1 MFNHA
6 PVIATTQF
14 FSTATNG
21 QVAENVGVG
30 TSLFIL
36 IAYDPDGDTKGYA
49 LVDDYG
55 LFSIDGNGI
64 VSLTGALDYETTPSY
79 VLRIAVSDGTDSVFE
94 DITLTISD
102 ANEAPVFTQNHY
114 FASVAENDATAA
126 VETVSASIDAG
137 ETIAY
142 SITAGGSG
150 VFAIDENSGAITLK
164 RALDF
169 ENEPTAY
176 TLTIN
181 AYDGHYHTTAQV
193 TVNVTDVNDNA
204 PTLTAIQT
212 TAALV
217 EQTAAAPIDTGITFM
232 ASDVDTNTSFSE
244 SDFAVS
250 DAVTGAVDPRFA
262 IVADGNHWKLQLK
275 AGATLD
281 YEDADDQSIA
291 LMVKVNDGIYS
302 DEAEVTVTVTDIN
315 DNAPTLTAI
324 QATASLAEQTAAT
337 PTDTGITFTASDVD
351 SNTSFSA
358 TDFAVSDA
366 RFQVV
371 ADGNDGTNWKLQL
384 KTGATLNYEDAND
397 RSIVLNVKVNDGI
410 YDSDDVVVTIN
421 VTDANDAPVFNEYAL
436 QWFAT
441 FAADGNVAEDIAIDT
456 PIAVI
461 WASDDDGN
469 SLTYRLLDGASA
481 HLFKINE
488 STGIISV
495 KAALDYETATSH
507 TLTIEAS
514 DGSATTTTDIT
525 IDVVNINDTA
535 PVLDT
540 NRTAVSLTEQTAATA
555 VDTGII
561 LTPSDPDGLHTFSD
575 ADFTLSGDARFEIVA
590 AGNDW
595 KLQLKTGA
603 TLDHEN
609 ADDRTIALN
618 VKVNDGGYDS
628 NDVAIVITVV
638 DVNDNAPVLSANQT
652 TASLAEQ
659 TTTTAVDT
667 GITFTVSDADATS
680 TFSDTDFEISGDNRF
695 EVVADGDDWK
705 LQLKADKT
713 LDYEDADD
721 RTIALNVKVNDGTHD
736 SDEVAVT
743 ISVSDVNDN
752 TPTLTANQAT
762 VSLAEQ
768 TAATSVDTGITFRTR
783 DVDTNTS
790 FIAADFTIS
799 GDDRF
804 EIIADGNNWKL
815 QLKEGATL
823 DHEDADDRVIALTIK
838 VNDGRHDS
846 NDVAVT
852 INVSDVNDNA
862 PVLAAVQAAASLA
875 EQTATTA
882 VDTGITFIAYDAD
895 ATNTFSTA
903 DFTVSDDR
911 FQIVADGND
920 GYYWKLQ
927 LKEGET
933 LNYEDANDRS
943 IVLNVNV
950 NDGVHDSHA
959 IAVTLNVSDANDAPV
974 FDAYAPQWFGTF
986 ASGNVAED
994 TATNTPIAVMWASDE
1009 DGDSITYRL
1018 VPNASSHLFKIDTNA
1033 GIISVKS
1040 ALDFE
1045 TTTSHTLTIEASDN
1059 KGGTTTTDVTI
1070 NVVNINN
1077 TAPTLTANQNT
1088 ASLIEQTAATAVDTG
1103 IILTPSDPDGLHT
1116 FSDEDFTLSGDARF
1130 EIVAAGNN
1138 WKLQLKTGATLDHEN
1153 AGDRTIALNVKVSDG
1168 GYDSNDVAVTINVT
1182 DVNDTAPVLVANQ
1195 ATASLTEQEATAAV
1209 NTGIT
1214 FTASDADANTSFA
1227 ASDFTVLGD
1236 ERFEVVADGW
1246 RWKLQLKRG
1255 SSLNYENANDRSIA
1269 LTVKVNDGIH
1279 DSNDVAVTINVT
1291 DVNEFAPVLAVNQ
1304 TTISLAEQDATVAV
1318 DTGITFTVRDA
1329 DASSTFSTS
1338 DFSVS
1343 GDNRFQVVADGN
1355 GWKLQLKRGSSLN
1368 YENANDRSIALTVKV
1383 NDGIHDSN
1391 NIPVTINVTD
1401 VNEAPVLVANQATAS
1416 LAEQVATAAVATG
1429 ITFTASDVDTNTSFA
1444 ASDFTVSDD
1453 RFEVVANGNSW
1464 KLQLKA
1470 GKWLD
1475 YRIPTDR
1482 SIDLTVKVSDGVHDS
1497 EDIAV
1502 TVNVTDVANN
1512 APRIDVGT
1520 TIDNGRVEEQTATS
1534 SLSTG
1539 FGFIPSDRDGTIFT
1553 SDSFIITGTD
1563 GNIDDRFEIFSTG
1576 YFWYLYLKAG
1586 ETLDYDNPAHR
1597 FIHLTFVV
1605 SDGVNVSSPNSIST
1619 VTVKTVLRIDGTGGN
1634 NVIKGNSDF
1643 ENIYGY
1649 GGNDTIYGG
1658 AGEDLIDGGN
1668 GNDIIYSGAG
1678 DDLIRSGKTG
1688 ENTLYGGAGD
1698 DRVYGGN
1705 DDDTLYGGAG
1715 DDHIFGVDDNDILYG
1730 SAGDDRFYGSFG
1742 DDTLYGGTG
1751 IDWFYGGKNNDL
1763 FYLDIANAEEGNVN
1777 SDVAIDFSRGGTDGI
1792 DRILIEVSSADKTT
1806 IDGLATDQEKLNKL
1820 MDIADIRWVKAHEH
1834 LMQGNTSYG
1843 YNRAI
1848 KDTIIYDKRGTSRT
1862 DDDIILMVL
1871 DDFDDDL
1878 TFDMFQIVLED
1889 IITGTSGSETLSG
1902 TGRNSVIDA
1911 GSGHDTVYGD
1921 AGDDIIRGGSGY
1933 DTLYGGEDN
1942 DLLYGG
1948 RDKDFLHGE
1957 GGIDIL
1963 YGNYGRDRFVLDIVN
1978 AGADDVDIVADFTR
1992 VGGYNYDFIRVDT
2005 ADGDETSFAALGLRI
2020 EQVANK
2026 VIAGH
2031 ETGVNNASIMDTVI
2045 YKIIG
2050 QADTA
2055 SNGETDDIA
2064 LMIIEDYTI
2073 TDASFPYM
2081 VDLV

>member
-79 VLRIAVSDGTDSVFE
+79 VLRVSVSDGTDSVFE

-142 SITAGGSG
+142 SIVAGGSG

-204 PTLTAIQT
+204 PVLTALQT
-212 TAALV
+212 TAVLV

-281 YEDADDQSIA
+281 YENADDQSIA

-302 DEAEVTVTVTDIN
+302 DEAEVTITVTDIN
-315 DNAPTLTAI
+315 DVAPMLTAI

-351 SNTSFSA
+351 TNTSFSA
-358 TDFAVSDA
+358 TDFAVSDD

-371 ADGNDGTNWKLQL
+371 ADGTNWKLQL
-384 KTGATLNYEDAND
+384 KAGKTLNYEDAND
-397 RSIVLNVKVNDGI
+397 RSIILNVKVNDGI
-410 YDSDDVVVTIN
+410 HDSDDVAVTVN

-495 KAALDYETATSH
+495 KAALDYETAISH

-575 ADFTLSGDARFEIVA
+575 EDFTLSGDGRFEIVA
-590 AGNDW
+590 DGSNW

-609 ADDRTIALN
+609 AGDRTIDLN
-618 VKVNDGGYDS
+618 IKVNDGIYDS
-628 NDVAIVITVV
+628 NDVAITINVV
-638 DVNDNAPVLSANQT
+638 DVNDNTPILTANQT

-659 TTTTAVDT
+659 TTTAAVDT
-667 GITFTVSDADATS
+667 GITFTVSDADASS
-680 TFSDTDFEISGDNRF
+680 TFSAASFEISGDNRF

-721 RTIALNVKVNDGTHD
+721 RTIALNVKVNDGNHD
-736 SDEVAVT
+736 SNEIAVT
-743 ISVSDVNDN
+743 ISVSDVND
-752 TPTLTANQAT
+752 TAPILTASQTTA
-762 VSLAEQ
+762 SLAEQ
-768 TAATSVDTGITFRTR
+768 TAATAVDTGITFTAS

-790 FIAADFTIS
+790 FAETDFTIS

-804 EIIADGNNWKL
+804 EVVADGNDWKL
-815 QLKEGATL
+815 QLKADATL
-823 DHEDADDRVIALTIK
+823 DHENADDRVIALTIK
-838 VNDGRHDS
+838 VNDGKHDS
-846 NDVAVT
+846 NNIAVT

-862 PVLAAVQAAASLA
+862 PVLVAIQTTASLA
-875 EQTATTA
+875 EQTTTVA
-882 VDTGITFIAYDAD
+882 VDTGITFTVSDAD
-895 ATNTFSTA
+895 VTSTFLAT
-903 DFTVSDDR
+903 DFTVSGDDR
-911 FQIVADGND
+911 FEIVADGNN
-920 GYYWKLQ
+920 WKLQ
-927 LKEGET
+927 LKTGAT
-933 LNYEDANDRS
+933 LNYETPADRTIALKVKVNDDTHDS
-943 IVLNVNV
+943 NEVAVTVNV
-950 NDGVHDSHA
+950 
-959 IAVTLNVSDANDAPV
+959 TDANDAPV

-994 TATNTPIAVMWASDE
+994 TVTNTPIAVIWASDE

-1018 VPNASSHLFKIDTNA
+1018 VPNASSHLFKIDENV
-1033 GIISVKS
+1033 GIISVKEPI
-1040 ALDFE
+1040 DYE
-1045 TTTSHTLTIEASDN
+1045 TTTNHTLTIEASDN

-1070 NVVNINN
+1070 NV
-1077 TAPTLTANQNT
+1077 A
-1088 ASLIEQTAATAVDTG
+1088 
-1103 IILTPSDPDGLHT
+1103 
-1116 FSDEDFTLSGDARF
+1116 
-1130 EIVAAGNN
+1130 
-1138 WKLQLKTGATLDHEN
+1138 
-1153 AGDRTIALNVKVSDG
+1153 
-1168 GYDSNDVAVTINVT
+1168 
-1182 DVNDTAPVLVANQ
+1182 DVND
-1195 ATASLTEQEATAAV
+1195 
-1209 NTGIT
+1209 
-1214 FTASDADANTSFA
+1214 
-1227 ASDFTVLGD
+1227 
-1236 ERFEVVADGW
+1236 
-1246 RWKLQLKRG
+1246 
-1255 SSLNYENANDRSIA
+1255 
-1269 LTVKVNDGIH
+1269 
-1279 DSNDVAVTINVT
+1279 
-1291 DVNEFAPVLAVNQ
+1291 
-1304 TTISLAEQDATVAV
+1304 
-1318 DTGITFTVRDA
+1318 
-1329 DASSTFSTS
+1329 
-1338 DFSVS
+1338 
-1343 GDNRFQVVADGN
+1343 
-1355 GWKLQLKRGSSLN
+1355 
-1368 YENANDRSIALTVKV
+1368 
-1383 NDGIHDSN
+1383 
-1391 NIPVTINVTD
+1391 
-1401 VNEAPVLVANQATAS
+1401 
-1416 LAEQVATAAVATG
+1416 
-1429 ITFTASDVDTNTSFA
+1429 
-1444 ASDFTVSDD
+1444 
-1453 RFEVVANGNSW
+1453 
-1464 KLQLKA
+1464 
-1470 GKWLD
+1470 
-1475 YRIPTDR
+1475 
-1482 SIDLTVKVSDGVHDS
+1482 
-1497 EDIAV
+1497 
-1502 TVNVTDVANN
+1502 N
-1512 APRIDVGT
+1512 APSINGGYSRGG
-1520 TIDNGRVEEQTATS
+1520 GRVEELTTTRSVWTGLGFVPYDEDAGTTFTA
-1534 SLSTG
+1534 
-1539 FGFIPSDRDGTIFT
+1539 
-1553 SDSFIITGTD
+1553 DSFTIIGAD
-1563 GNIDDRFEIFSTG
+1563 GNVDDRFEIRAGG
-1576 YFWYLYLKAG
+1576 YYWYLYLKTG

-1597 FIHLTFVV
+1597 FIDLTVMV
-1605 SDGVNVSSPNSIST
+1605 SDGVNVSSSPLSN
-1619 VTVKTVLRIDGTGGN
+1619 VTVKTVRRIDGTEGS
-1634 NVIKGNSDF
+1634 NVIEGNSDF

-1649 GGNDTIYGG
+1649 GGADTIYAGAGVDWIYGGSGNDIIYGG
-1658 AGEDLIDGGN
+1658 AGDEWIF
-1668 GNDIIYSGAG
+1668 
-1678 DDLIRSGKTG
+1678 G
-1688 ENTLYGGAGD
+1688 ENNDDTIYGGAGD
-1698 DRVYGGN
+1698 DRVIGGAHDDTIYGGAG
-1705 DDDTLYGGAG
+1705 DDRIFGEENNDTLYGGAG
-1715 DDHIFGVDDNDILYG
+1715 NEWMRGG
-1730 SAGDDRFYGSFG
+1730 SGE
-1742 DDTLYGGTG
+1742 DTFYGGTG
-1751 IDWFYGGKNNDL
+1751 VDFFLGEEGNDL
-1763 FYLDIANAEEGNVN
+1763 FYLDIANAVEGNVN
-1777 SDVAIDFSRGGTDGI
+1777 SDVATDFSRGGTNGI
-1792 DRILIEVSSADKTT
+1792 DRILIEVSRTDKTT
-1806 IDGLATDQEKLNKL
+1806 IDGLTTDQAKLNKL
-1820 MDIADIRWVKAHEH
+1820 MELADIRSEKAHEH
-1834 LMQGNTSYG
+1834 IRHEGSSTIYTDDLNV
-1843 YNRAI
+1843 
-1848 KDTIIYDKRGTSRT
+1848 KDTVIYDKRGTSRT

-1871 DDFDDDL
+1871 TDFNDDL
-1878 TFDMFQIVLED
+1878 TFDMFHVVLED
-1889 IITGTSGSETLSG
+1889 IISGKSGSQTLSG
-1902 TGRNSVIDA
+1902 TGRNSVIDG
-1911 GSGHDTVYGD
+1911 GSGNDTIYGG
-1921 AGDDIIRGGSGY
+1921 AGDDIIRGGSER

-1948 RDKDFLHGE
+1948 SNNDILHGE
-1957 GGIDIL
+1957 GGVDIL
-1963 YGNYGRDRFVLDIVN
+1963 YGNFGRDWFVLDIVN
-1978 AGADDVDIVADFTR
+1978 AGAPDVDIVADFWR
-1992 VGGYNYDFIRVDT
+1992 SDGSHNYDVIRVDT
-2005 ADGDETSFAALGLRI
+2005 VDGDETSFTALGLRV

-2026 VIAGH
+2026 VITGH
-2031 ETGVNNASIMDTVI
+2031 ETGENDASKMDTVI
-2045 YKIIG
+2045 YKIVG
-2050 QADTA
+2050 QADST
-2055 SNGETDDIA
+2055 SNGETDDFA

-2073 TDASFPYM
+2073 TDADFATM
-2081 VDLV
+2081 VEVI